1 MSASFPIVGGGAGP
15 VRGLAPEQRT
25 PAAESGS
32 FVQRLEASKAMIAA
46 DVPAEVRDEVQ
57 AAARCADQL
66 HRLGRQLRFEQD
78 DASGRIRIEVR
89 DLDGNVL
96 RTVPPAELFDF
107 ASGKV
112 TG

>member
-1 MSASFPIVGGGAGP
+1 MSPSFPIVGGGAGP
-15 VRGLAPEQRT
+15 VSGLAPEQRAQ
-25 PAAESGS
+25 AAEGGS
-32 FVQRLEASKAMIAA
+32 FAQKLEASKSMLA
-46 DVPAEVRDEVQ
+46 DVPPEVRDEVQ

-78 DASGRIRIEVR
+78 DESGRIRIEVR

-112 TG
+112 TA